1 MSRKKKADSL
11 PEFED
16 DVRQLKAVVT
26 FIIYGLLFLLLKI
39 MYENMIELPDAST
52 PFILVALSFLLVM
65 ILLLFNR
72 FSRKAIGRITA
83 YAEAAQA
90 ANLAKSDFLANMS
103 HELRTP
109 LNAIIGFS
117 EVLEAGQA
125 GELNERQ
132 REYCADIH
140 VSGLHL
146 LALINDILD
155 LSKIEAGKMTLELE
169 RVDLPALLASSLAIV
184 REKALRHGIALE
196 ARIDPD
202 LGSAEVDERKF
213 KQMVYN
219 LLANAVKFT
228 PDGGR
233 VRLAAQRLS
242 SDRFEF
248 SVSDTG
254 IGIAEKDQRRL
265 FLPFE
270 QLDGSLARKY
280 EGTGLG
286 LSMVKRLA
294 ELHGGTVSVSS
305 TPGSGSRFAVR
316 LPLRSPSTETN
327 FAMAPRA
334 IPAGA

>member
-1 MSRKKKADSL
+1 MSGKTMPNSL
-11 PEFED
+11 PEFEA

-26 FIIYGLLFLLLKI
+26 FVIYGLLFLLLKT
-39 MYENMIELPDAST
+39 MYESALDLPDAST
-52 PFILVALSFLLVM
+52 PLLLVALSFFLVM
-65 ILLLFNR
+65 IVLLFNR

-90 ANLAKSDFLANMS
+90 ANRAKSDFLANMS

-117 EVLEAGQA
+117 EVLETGQA
-125 GELNERQ
+125 GELSEKQ
-132 REYCADIH
+132 KEYSGEIRT
-140 VSGLHL
+140 SGLHL

-155 LSKIEAGKMTLELE
+155 MSKIEAGKMTLELE
-169 RVDLPALLASSLAIV
+169 RVDLAALLGSSLAIV
-184 REKALRHGIALE
+184 RERALHHGIALE
-196 ARIDPD
+196 SRVALD
-202 LGSAEVDERKF
+202 LGFAEVDPRKF

-228 PDGGR
+228 PDGGS
-233 VRLAAQRLS
+233 VRLTAQRLS
-242 SDRFEF
+242 AGLFEF
-248 SVSDTG
+248 SVIDTG
-254 IGIAEKDQRRL
+254 IGIAEKDKQRL

-305 TPGSGSRFAVR
+305 EPGRGSCFAVR
-316 LPLRSPSTETN
+316 LPLRPSSSETT
-327 FAMAPRA
+327 FGMVPRA

>member
-1 MSRKKKADSL
+1 MSRNNRSRSL
-11 PEFED
+11 PEFES

-26 FIIYGLLFLLLKI
+26 FVIYGLLFLLLKTLYDNI
-39 MYENMIELPDAST
+39 IDMPDAST
-52 PFILVALSFLLVM
+52 PFILVSLSFFLVIIVLM
-65 ILLLFNR
+65 FNR

-90 ANLAKSDFLANMS
+90 ANQAKSDFLANMS
-103 HELRTP
+103 HELRSP

-125 GELNERQ
+125 GELNEKQ
-132 REYCADIH
+132 KEYSGEIR

-155 LSKIEAGKMTLELE
+155 LSKIEAGKMTL
-169 RVDLPALLASSLAIV
+169 DLVRADVPVLLASSLSIV

-196 ARIDPD
+196 SRIDPD
-202 LGSAEVDERKF
+202 LGAAEVDARKF

-233 VRLAAQRLS
+233 VLLAARRLALGF
-242 SDRFEF
+242 FEF

-254 IGIAEKDQRRL
+254 IGIAEADLPRL
-265 FLPFE
+265 FVPFE

-294 ELHGGTVSVSS
+294 ELHGGTVGVSS
-305 TPGSGSRFAVR
+305 ELGKGSRFTVR
-316 LPLRSPSTETN
+316 LPLRLGVT
-327 FAMAPRA
+327 APA
-334 IPAGA
+334 VAPLFVAVGA

>member
-1 MSRKKKADSL
+1 MSRKNTLHSL
-11 PEFED
+11 PEFEA

-26 FIIYGLLFLLLKI
+26 FVIYGLLFLLLKTI
-39 MYENMIELPDAST
+39 YDSIIDLPDAST
-52 PFILVALSFLLVM
+52 PFILVALSLLLVM
-65 ILLLFNR
+65 IVLLFNR

-90 ANLAKSDFLANMS
+90 ANQAKSEFLANMS

-117 EVLEAGQA
+117 EVLETGQA
-125 GELNERQ
+125 GELNGKQ
-132 REYCADIH
+132 KEYSGEIH
-140 VSGLHL
+140 ASGLHL
-146 LALINDILD
+146 LALINDILN

-169 RVDLPALLASSLAIV
+169 RVDLSALLASSLSIV
-184 REKALRHGIALE
+184 REKALCHGIVLE
-196 ARIDPD
+196 SCIAPD
-202 LGSAEVDERKF
+202 LGSVHVDARKC

-228 PDGGR
+228 PDGGS
-233 VRLAAQRLS
+233 VLLAARRLKAGY
-242 SDRFEF
+242 FEF

-254 IGIAEKDQRRL
+254 IGIAQKDQQRL

-270 QLDGSLARKY
+270 QLDGSLVRKY

-305 TPGSGSRFAVR
+305 VPGRGSRFAVR
-316 LPLRSPSTETN
+316 LPLEPSAGADAFETV
-327 FAMAPRA
+327 PWA
-334 IPAGA
+334 IPVGA

>member
-1 MSRKKKADSL
+1 MNSQNMPSSL
-11 PEFED
+11 PEFES

-26 FIIYGLLFLLLKI
+26 FIMYGLLFLLLKT
-39 MYENMIELPDAST
+39 MYESALDLPEAST
-52 PFILVALSFLLVM
+52 PLLLVVLSFLLVM
-65 ILLLFNR
+65 IVLLFNR

-90 ANLAKSDFLANMS
+90 ANRAKSEFLANMS

-117 EVLEAGQA
+117 EVLVAGQA
-125 GELNERQ
+125 GELSEKQ
-132 REYCADIH
+132 QEYCGEINT
-140 VSGLHL
+140 SGLHL

-155 LSKIEAGKMTLELE
+155 LSKIEAGKMTLDLE
-169 RVDLPALLASSLAIV
+169 EVGLAPLLQGCLAIV
-184 REKALRHGIALE
+184 RERALNHGIALK
-196 ARIDPD
+196 ARLASD
-202 LGSAEVDERKF
+202 LGAARVDVRKL

-228 PDGGR
+228 GDGGTVVLEAR
-233 VRLAAQRLS
+233 RTLAGGL
-242 SDRFEF
+242 EI
-248 SVSDTG
+248 SVTDNG
-254 IGIAEKDQRRL
+254 IGISAGDLPRL
-265 FLPFE
+265 FVPFA

-305 TPGSGSRFAVR
+305 SLGAGSRFFVR
-316 LPLRSPSTETN
+316 LPLRSPAVAQA
-327 FAMAPRA
+327 FAPVPGA